1 MSAHQDAIPDA
12 DFFAVSLPD
21 LVVLDTPPSHHHRQH
36 CLFIEALG
44 YLGEGDITACEDV
57 MTRLLAINPAHDK
70 VHLLRHALICGIFA

>member
-1 MSAHQDAIPDA
+1 MLTSSR
-12 DFFAVSLPD
+12 SLCRIWWCWIRR
-21 LVVLDTPPSHHHRQH
+21 LLIATVQH

-44 YLGEGDITACEDV
+44 YLGEGNVTACEDV